1 MLYNPYMGNNQP
13 QFRTILSRQ
22 LLAKRKALGVGQQEF
37 AKKLAISQSTL
48 ARIESGDQ
56 NVTIDML
63 ELICGRLK
71 CKLSELLPDK

>member
-1 MLYNPYMGNNQP
+1 MLYNPYMGNNQQ

>member
-1 MLYNPYMGNNQP
+1 MLYNPYMGNYQY

-22 LLAKRKALGVGQQEF
+22 LLAKRKTLGIGQQEF

-71 CKLSELLPDK
+71 CKLSELLPDN